1 MQFIVFTVF
10 FLFMVFIQQK
20 FSNRFG
26 DRFRPDYFGLVRNI
40 ENAMRSGL
48 DYYDIDISSMFY
60 RILSFAV
67 NVQAYISVTRCMI
80 ILNNN
85 K

>member
-1 MQFIVFTVF
+1 
-10 FLFMVFIQQK
+10 
-20 FSNRFG
+20 
-26 DRFRPDYFGLVRNI
+26 
-40 ENAMRSGL
+40 MRSGL